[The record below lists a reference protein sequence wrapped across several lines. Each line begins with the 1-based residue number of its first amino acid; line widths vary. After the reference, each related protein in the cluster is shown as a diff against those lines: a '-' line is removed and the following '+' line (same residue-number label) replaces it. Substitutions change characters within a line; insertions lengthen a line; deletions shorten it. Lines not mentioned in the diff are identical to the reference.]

1 MKRWY
6 TLLAGLLI
14 SVVALYLAFR
24 QADFGEVWL
33 ALQTARY
40 GLVALSFALFV
51 VTVVLR
57 GLRWSVLTQG
67 RLSAWE
73 CFWLFNI
80 GFLFNDIL
88 PARLGEIARAFLAG
102 RKQGMHFSSALSSI
116 VVERLFDMVSVVVL
130 FGIVLIGLDLPGW
143 AASAGAGMGAMA
155 VAGILILAY
164 AARRPAKALR
174 LGSKILSFIPGVT
187 AEKASAFLQPFVEGL
202 GGVSSL
208 RTFTA
213 GMGLSIFAWL
223 ASGVNAWT
231 LMLAFWRPSEVPLI
245 MGQLAVAAAGLG
257 IAVPAAPSGVGPFH
271 AAVIGV
277 LTAVGYNADV
287 SRGYAFVL
295 HAMNVVVTALFG
307 GLGLMREGIS
317 FGEVARAAQ
326 SLRESSSPAEPDSQL
341 EVPPS

>member
-6 TLLAGLLI
+6 ALLVGLFI
-14 SVVALYLAFR
+14 SAVALYLAFR
-24 QADFGEVWL
+24 QADFGEIWL

-40 GLVALSFALFV
+40 SFVVLSLVLFV
-51 VTVVLR
+51 MTIVLR

-67 RLSAWE
+67 RLSTWE

-102 RKQGMHFSSALSSI
+102 RKQGMYFSSALSSI

-143 AASAGAGMGAMA
+143 ATGAGTGMGIIA
-155 VAGILILAY
+155 VVGILILAF
-164 AARRPAKALR
+164 AARYPEGALR
-174 LGSKILSFIPGVT
+174 LGARLLSLIPGITV
-187 AEKASAFLQPFVEGL
+187 ERASAFLQPFVEGL

-208 RTFTA
+208 RTFAA

-223 ASGVNAWT
+223 VSGFNAWV
-231 LMLAFWRPSEVPLI
+231 LMLAFWRSSEVPLV

-287 SRGYAFVL
+287 SRSYAFVL

-307 GLGLMREGIS
+307 GLGLMREGVS
-317 FGEVARAAQ
+317 FGEVARVAQ
-326 SLRESSSPAEPDSQL
+326 SLREQPPSSGADSQP
-341 EVPPS
+341 EVPSS